1 MVFKCLGDDFV
12 KDISKGYG
20 SIVFYGLGV
29 VIFGDKGYG
38 CGVYLRGKGTIFKP
52 RSSCR
57 KKKKIGPNRFQFFLK
72 KVRLRSFGPWDLLES
87 I

>member
-12 KDISKGYG
+12 KGISKGYG
-20 SIVFYGLGV
+20 SVVFYGLGV

-52 RSSCR
+52 R
-57 KKKKIGPNRFQFFLK
+57 P
-72 KVRLRSFGPWDLLES
+72 
-87 I
+87 